1 MSESDEIVLMN
12 PDRIRR
18 SCKRMAYEI
27 AEANPGNRPVTL
39 FGIDQRGY
47 ATALLLERMLE
58 PLFAEGMEVHP
69 LPVKD
74 DGAKEVPDFT
84 KQQQETFTIVVDDV
98 IFSGQTMFKALK
110 KITVNGGASE
120 IHTAV
125 MIDRGHRKFPI
136 LAEFVGMT
144 LPTKLNEHV
153 SVVVEGQEL
162 QKVILSNPA
171 QR

>member
-1 MSESDEIVLMN
+1 MNESEDIVLMN

-27 AEANPGNRPVTL
+27 AEANPDNRPVML
-39 FGIDQRGY
+39 FGIDQRGH
-47 ATALLLERMLE
+47 ATALLLKNLLD
-58 PLFAEGMEVHP
+58 PLFNDEVEVYPLSVKTDGSEGI
-69 LPVKD
+69 
-74 DGAKEVPDFT
+74 PDFSGR
-84 KQQQETFTIVVDDV
+84 QEKAFTIVVDDV
-98 IFSGQTMFKALK
+98 IFSGQTMFQALK
-110 KITVNGGASE
+110 KITVNGGPSE

-153 SVVVEGQEL
+153 SVVVEGKKL